1 MYQERVK
8 SILLIDST
16 SVDEQI
22 LDELD
27 TPELNKWTTKEEF
40 IKFCDKMK
48 DLDKEAIKKKSI
60 YLNIMM
66 N

>member
-27 TPELNKWTTKEEF
+27 TPELNK
-40 IKFCDKMK
+40 
-48 DLDKEAIKKKSI
+48 
-60 YLNIMM
+60 
-66 N
+66 